1 MFLGCEL
8 TRRMDRYC
16 APQTG
21 SAALCIDRFKFTLR
35 ETKQAVLGQIS
46 SDTRPHRPVG
56 SGFGDMGTGLG
67 FKRKMADFGRKF
79 SMENSLGMNTCYVC
93 VRACVLIGQPQQ
105 QGILISPATN
115 ARCYNYDSTSIR
127 RSFDDRSTAYQRS
140 LMSQ

>member
-1 MFLGCEL
+1 MQSPSSTDGLCI
-8 TRRMDRYC
+8 TN
-16 APQTG
+16 G
-21 SAALCIDRFKFTLR
+21 SATLRIHRFKFTLR

-115 ARCYNYDSTSIR
+115 AVLQLRFDFHTTVVR
-127 RSFDDRSTAYQRS
+127 RPFDCLSKVINVTVV
-140 LMSQ
+140 